1 MPIPIPLLIA
11 AAAFGGLGI
20 AGGVH
25 GGQKMKVAGKIRKS
39 TQQEHEKSVGKFE
52 KKNRFTYETMDKLG
66 ELELKILSR
75 FEDFSN
81 VMEAIQNRPQFSHFE
96 MGEISLPEYEEQSL
110 KQISVRAGVLLGGL
124 GGATLGSAG
133 GMAASGAVGAVI
145 MSFGT
150 ASTGTAISTLSG
162 AAAVN
167 ATLAAL
173 GGGSLAAGGGGM
185 ALGATVLGATAAG
198 AGLMV
203 GGLIFSL
210 AGSMMAKK
218 ADEEYQKVQEE
229 QNDVNKICFYLDQL
243 KLSAERYMQAL
254 EQVYEKYQT
263 LFHYVSNMV
272 LNERKTD
279 WNSFTEKEK
288 LMVQNTVLLVGLLYN
303 MCQIK
308 LVLQS
313 ENENSTNQVNKEE
326 IREMMERS
334 DRVLKDMI

>member
-1 MPIPIPLLIA
+1 MPIPVALILA
-11 AAAFGGLGI
+11 TVFGGLGV

-25 GGQKMKVAGKIRKS
+25 GGKKMKDAGRIRES
-39 TQQEHEKSVGKFE
+39 TQQEHEKSIAKFE

-66 ELELKILSR
+66 ELELRILSS
-75 FEDFSN
+75 FEVFSN
-81 VMEAIQNRPQFSHFE
+81 VMEAIQNKPRFSHFE
-96 MGEISLPEYEEQSL
+96 MEEISLPKYEEQTL

-133 GMAASGAVGAVI
+133 GIAASGAVGAVV

-185 ALGATVLGATAAG
+185 ALGATVLGATTAG
-198 AGLMV
+198 VGLMV
-203 GGLIFSL
+203 GGVIFSIT
-210 AGSMMAKK
+210 GSMMAKK

-229 QNDVNKICFYLDQL
+229 QKIVNNICFYLDQL
-243 KLSAERYMQAL
+243 KLSAERYMRAL

-263 LFHYVSNMV
+263 IFHYVSNMV
-272 LNERKTD
+272 LNEGKID
-279 WNSFTEKEK
+279 WNSFTEKDK
-288 LMVQNTVLLVGLLYN
+288 LMVQDTILLVGLLYK
-303 MCQIK
+303 MCQVK

-313 ENENSTNQVNKEE
+313 ENENSMNQVNKVE
-326 IREMMERS
+326 IGEMMERS
-334 DRVLKDMI
+334 NRVLKDVT